1 VRRGARPSLQVSEA
15 ITARP
20 FAPLAQA
27 QPVGE
32 LTVSLDGRPLVAVPL
47 LAARAVDRAGV
58 VARVW
63 GYMRYQAVR
72 LFHRHPD
79 VSHGVYAPSV

>member
-1 VRRGARPSLQVSEA
+1 
-15 ITARP
+15 
-20 FAPLAQA
+20 
-27 QPVGE
+27 

-47 LAARAVDRAGV
+47 LAARAVGRAGV

-63 GYMRYQAVR
+63 GYMRYQAGQ

-79 VSHGVYAPSV
+79 VSHGVYTPSE